1 MRHEAPRRG
10 PVRLVPGA
18 AGAAVENAAGGA
30 AEQAADLAIPHD
42 PAGRRVPVIAL
53 AERVLVVGAAEI
65 VVQAEQRQH
74 DDDDAAMAVHD
85 RLGQAGGAA
94 GIDDPERVIE
104 RQPHR
109 LERVDRGARPCGDVG
124 EQGVRCGRSC
134 GVAVQNHMLDARQR
148 SPQLGDDVLAI
159 MPASGIGDGVAGDQ
173 HLWLD
178 LLEAV
183 DHGGR
188 GHVGRADAP
197 DRADAGAGEKRNDGF
212 GDVRQIGRDT
222 VAGLDALVL
231 QMQRERGRLA
241 LELRPAGLAELAV
254 LAAADD
260 RGQAGGMR
268 GVDMPEHLP
277 CVVHLR
283 ARKPDRARHLALGD
297 DGRKRR
303 RRLQIVIVPD
313 AAPEPVEIAHRPLPH
328 LLVIR
333 EGEAALRGEPVA
345 VEGDLGDEGSGH
357 WV

>member
-1 MRHEAPRRG
+1 M
-10 PVRLVPGA
+10 
-18 AGAAVENAAGGA
+18 
-30 AEQAADLAIPHD
+30 IT
-42 PAGRRVPVIAL
+42 L

-74 DDDDAAMAVHD
+74 HDDDAAMAVHD

-94 GIDDPERVIE
+94 GIDDPERMIE
-104 RQPHR
+104 RQPDR
-109 LERVDRGARPCGDVG
+109 LERVDRSPRSCGDIG
-124 EQGVRCGRSC
+124 EQGVRCGGRAC
-134 GVAVQNHMLDARQR
+134 LAVQDDMCEARQR

-159 MPASGIGDGVAGDQ
+159 MPASGIGDGIAGDQ

-188 GHVGRADAP
+188 GHVGCADAP
-197 DRADAGAGEKRNDGF
+197 DRTEAGAGEKRDDGL
-212 GDVRQIGRDT
+212 GDVGQIGRDA

-241 LELRPAGLAELAV
+241 LELRPAGLVKLAV

-268 GVDMPEHLP
+268 RVDMPEHLP
-277 CVVHLR
+277 RIVHLR
-283 ARKPDRARHLALGD
+283 AGKPDRARHLALGD
-297 DGRKRR
+297 DGCKRR

-313 AAPEPVEIAHRPLPH
+313 AAPEGVEIAHRPLPH

-333 EGEAALRGEPVA
+333 EGEAAMRGEPVA
-345 VEGDLGDEGSGH
+345 VEGDLRDEGSGH
-357 WV
+357 FVSASIAGRGNLCRKQPHAQ